1 MADSDSGEKTEAP
14 SERRLEDARSE
25 GQLPKS
31 PELTTAAFFLGA
43 TVAISVAGPPL
54 WRFLLDTMGM
64 TLATAGDEGRR
75 NAASIPWLQE
85 VAFRTLVV
93 LVGVGAGMAV
103 LAVAVQAAQTGGLF
117 TTKTLAPK
125 WARLNPVANAGRILG
140 KQGIAELVKAL
151 AKLLIIGWAV
161 YATLADAWPDL
172 ESLALESSPAALL
185 DVVGSY
191 GVRLLRNAGL
201 MFLVLAG
208 ADYAWQRWRTLED
221 LKMTK
226 QEVKEEHKS
235 QEGNGE
241 VKSRRR
247 QIARDR
253 LRRQMFKEVPKA
265 DVVVVNPVHIA
276 VAIKYDPAVAP
287 APYVVALGRRKVA
300 ERIKEIAFEAGVPVI
315 ENIPLARALV
325 AAARI
330 GTLIP
335 VELYLAVAEVLAF
348 VMRQRERYGARWRGT
363 VTA

>member
-1 MADSDSGEKTEAP
+1 MAESDSGEKTEAP
-14 SERRLEDARSE
+14 SEKRLEDARSE

-31 PELTTAAFFLGA
+31 PELTTAAFLLSA
-43 TVAISVAGPPL
+43 TLAITVAGPPL
-54 WRFLLDTMGM
+54 WRFLLDTMGA
-64 TLATAGDEGRR
+64 TLGTAGDEGKGGA
-75 NAASIPWLQE
+75 NAIPWLQE
-85 VAFRTLVV
+85 LAFRTLVV
-93 LVGVGAGMAV
+93 VVAIAAGMAV
-103 LAVAVQAAQTGGLF
+103 VAVAVQALQTGGLF

-125 WARLNPVANAGRILG
+125 WGRLNPVSNLGRLLG
-140 KQGIAELVKAL
+140 KQGIVELAKAL
-151 AKLLIIGWAV
+151 AKLVIVGWAV
-161 YATLADAWPDL
+161 YATLAGAWPDIQA
-172 ESLALESSPAALL
+172 LALEPTPTAML

-208 ADYAWQRWRTLED
+208 ADYGFQRWKTLED

-226 QEVKEEHKS
+226 QEVKEEYKA
-235 QEGNGE
+235 QEGNAE

-253 LRRQMFKEVPKA
+253 VRQQMFKDVPKA
-265 DVVVVNPVHIA
+265 DVVIVNPVHIA
-276 VAIKYDPAVAP
+276 VAIKYDPEVAP
-287 APYVVALGRRKVA
+287 APYVIALGRRKVA
-300 ERIKEIAFEAGVPVI
+300 ERIKDIAFDHGIPVI

-325 AAARI
+325 AAAKV

-348 VMRQRERYGARWRGT
+348 VMRQRERFGTRWRGT

>member
-1 MADSDSGEKTEAP
+1 MAESDSGEKTEAP
-14 SERRLEDARSE
+14 SERRLQDARSE

-31 PELTTAAFFLGA
+31 AELTTAAFLLGA
-43 TVAISVAGPPL
+43 ILTMSVAGPPL
-54 WRFLLDTMGM
+54 WRFLLDTMGR
-64 TLATAGDEGRR
+64 TLADAGDPTRAG
-75 NAASIPWLQE
+75 AAAVPWLQE
-85 VAFRTLVV
+85 LGFRTLVAI
-93 LVGVGAGMAV
+93 VGVAAGMAV
-103 LAVAVQAAQTGGLF
+103 LAVAMQAAQTGGLF

-125 WARLNPVANAGRILG
+125 WQRLNPVANAGRLLG
-140 KQGIAELVKAL
+140 KQGIVELVKSL
-151 AKLLIIGWAV
+151 AKMLIVGSAV
-161 YATLADAWPDL
+161 YATLSGAWPDL
-172 ESLALESSPAALL
+172 EALALEPSPTAML
-185 DVVGSY
+185 DVVGTY
-191 GVRLLRNAGL
+191 GVRLLKNAGM

-208 ADYAWQRWRTLED
+208 ADYAWQRWKTLED
-221 LKMTK
+221 LKMSK
-226 QEVKEEHKS
+226 QEVKEEYKS
-235 QEGNGE
+235 QEGNAE

-253 LRRQMFKEVPKA
+253 LRRQMFQEVPKA

-300 ERIKEIAFEAGVPVI
+300 ERIKELAFAHGVPVI
-315 ENIPLARALV
+315 ENVPLARALV
-325 AAARI
+325 AAAKV